1 MGAVNSVGLLH
12 GAWLWV
18 WGRGGIGKIPPP
30 HPRPI
35 GVAPQQRGPG
45 SAVCEEGE
53 RWDCALLREDA
64 RRRRKGALWGRGLPS
79 PPPPPPLLAWKKGG
93 IALRPP
99 LIYCPSLPLPM
110 TFKLPCLRVTHGR
123 VGRWW
128 GLRRTLLAAGC
139 FPFAGLCWSLER
151 YGCRWGG
158 GVQQCPQPHR
168 DEHRE
173 SPALRCAV
181 PFDFHLLRA
190 GDGAMGG
197 AELQRARGGWEP
209 PCSPGHVSARPGPA
223 GRCAGRPRTLRCC
236 SGRESL
242 CKVLLRCKP
251 RG

>member
-1 MGAVNSVGLLH
+1 MHFGVVAF
-12 GAWLWV
+12 
-18 WGRGGIGKIPPP
+18 P
-30 HPRPI
+30 H
-35 GVAPQQRGPG
+35 
-45 SAVCEEGE
+45 
-53 RWDCALLREDA
+53 
-64 RRRRKGALWGRGLPS
+64 
-79 PPPPPPLLAWKKGG
+79 PPPPPLLAWKKGG

-110 TFKLPCLRVTHGR
+110 SFKLPCLRVTHGR